1 MPHQDSLSATANTSS
16 FFRPPQ
22 CLPHCARRHTADFA
36 LFQRAASGAPASL
49 FQTMLCL
56 SAGAPLV
63 RPPQLPR
70 RSLVTPGHAHAPA
83 NGPLVR
89 RGLGLL
95 APAPALPIQA
105 LPLPVPPL
113 PPLPTALLY
122 VAGAIAGMLL
132 LRILREFE
140 ARQAEREQAAYGVCV
155 LSV

>member
-1 MPHQDSLSATANTSS
+1 
-16 FFRPPQ
+16 
-22 CLPHCARRHTADFA
+22 
-36 LFQRAASGAPASL
+36 
-49 FQTMLCL
+49 
-56 SAGAPLV
+56 
-63 RPPQLPR
+63 
-70 RSLVTPGHAHAPA
+70 
-83 NGPLVR
+83 VR